1 MELWY
6 NSSMNS
12 TIKTLVDEINRVK
25 HLMDEC
31 WVEGDYVGHGMFESQ
46 LERLEAKLEVL

>member
-1 MELWY
+1 
-6 NSSMNS
+6 MND

-31 WVEGDYVGHGMFESQ
+31 WVEGDYVGHDMFESQ
-46 LERLEAKLEVL
+46 LERLEAKLEQL